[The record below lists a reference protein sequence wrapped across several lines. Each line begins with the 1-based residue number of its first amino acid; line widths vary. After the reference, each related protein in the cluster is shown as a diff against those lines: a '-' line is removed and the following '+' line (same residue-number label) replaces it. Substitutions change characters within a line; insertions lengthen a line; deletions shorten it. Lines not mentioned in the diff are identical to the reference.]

1 MGKQRFRL
9 SHMIPNAWFYRLRDM
24 NPAAGATHIKK
35 PLPYAYSSTPNHTRN
50 SFCYTPRVD
59 RYYTSPTPTSNTNS
73 INNPAVSIYTRPA
86 ELTHTHDQDLFLS
99 PTSSSYYESP
109 FFESTRSLDRP
120 PSTSCSCGVISSST
134 TDVVIEFNEKSYTK
148 RIQDS
153 SGYELI
159 QEIELQKPP
168 PILTK
173 SKDTLTMVEKNEET
187 SNQSAISIKIV
198 KESISKKENPERNPI
213 SGVKI
218 RSNSSR
224 TPVCKKI
231 VHSNNDHKRQKKSK
245 KNLSSS
251 CCIVKSSF
259 DPQKDFKESMME
271 MIVEDNIWAS
281 KDFEKLLASYLSLN
295 SNEYHDMIIKAFEE
309 IWLTFEFV
317 E

>member
-1 MGKQRFRL
+1 MGNQRFSL

-24 NPAAGATHIKK
+24 NTAAHNKK
-35 PLPYAYSSTPNHTRN
+35 PLPSTYSSTPNHTKY

-59 RYYTSPTPTSNTNS
+59 RYYTSSTPTSNTNT

-86 ELTHTHDQDLFLS
+86 ELTHSHDQDLFLS
-99 PTSSSYYESP
+99 PTSFESP
-109 FFESTRSLDRP
+109 FSDSTRSLDRP
-120 PSTSCSCGVISSST
+120 PSTSCSCGVMISSST
-134 TDVVIEFNEKSYTK
+134 THDVVIEKSYTK

-173 SKDTLTMVEKNEET
+173 SNKDALTVVEKKEET
-187 SNQSAISIKIV
+187 SSQSSISIKIV
-198 KESISKKENPERNPI
+198 KESISKKAENPERKPV

-218 RSNSSR
+218 RSNSST
-224 TPVCKKI
+224 TPAVCKRI
-231 VHSNNDHKRQKKSK
+231 VDANNDHKRQKNSK
-245 KNLSSS
+245 NNLSSS

-259 DPQKDFKESMME
+259 DPHKDFKESIMK
-271 MIVEDNIWAS
+271 MIVEDDIWAS

-309 IWLTFEFV
+309 IWFTFEFV